1 MEITDS
7 TIIIH
12 GNASRSM
19 EPEKTVIAISFKH
32 TYADYLK
39 ACKALETNLKTIHE
53 IADTSHIDRKDITT
67 ASYSIAK
74 EEVPLKDKNN
84 NYTGKKL
91 LGYSLSQS
99 VTITIGMDNRLMT
112 DLLNGII
119 GCNPEA
125 EISISYGLN
134 DTTAVKDEL
143 LAEAVRNARRQAV
156 CMAMAAGCKLG
167 KVLQISDNS
176 HFSDEDRFSTS
187 ILPAGLGLKVP
198 KGRAFEEPLEANPR
212 TITLSQL
219 VTVIWKLEE

>member
-1 MEITDS
+1 MELADS
-7 TIIIH
+7 TITIH
-12 GNASRSM
+12 GNASRLM
-19 EPEKTVIAISFKH
+19 EPEKTIITIAFKH
-32 TYADYLK
+32 TYTDYLK
-39 ACKALETNLKTIHE
+39 ACKALETNQKTIYE
-53 IADTSHIDRKDITT
+53 TADANHIDRKHVTT
-67 ASYSIAK
+67 ASYSITK
-74 EEVPLKDKNN
+74 EEVSLRDKNN

-99 VTITIGMDNRLMT
+99 ITITIGMDNQLMT

-119 GCNPEA
+119 GRNPEA

-134 DTTAVKDEL
+134 DTTVVKDEL

>member
-1 MEITDS
+1 MELTDS

-12 GNASRSM
+12 GNASRLM
-19 EPEKTVIAISFKH
+19 EPEKTIITIAFKH
-32 TYADYLK
+32 TYTDYLK
-39 ACKALETNLKTIHE
+39 ACKALETNQKTIYE
-53 IADTSHIDRKDITT
+53 TADANHIDRKHITT

-119 GCNPEA
+119 GRNPEA

-167 KVLQISDNS
+167 KVLQISDEVHS
-176 HFSDEDRFSTS
+176 SDESRLGTS
-187 ILPAGLGLKVP
+187 VLPEGFGL
-198 KGRAFEEPLEANPR
+198 RAPMRVFDEPIEANPR
-212 TITLSQL
+212 SITLSQS